1 MAQPKQ
7 ISEVI
12 QNDQPH
18 WVGDGFRVYSLFS
31 MQEHGEKLSPFL
43 LFDYAA
49 PTQFPP
55 TDKPRGVDSHP
66 HKGFETVTIVYQGAL
81 EHRDSTGSHGTIGPG
96 DVQWMTA
103 GAGIV
108 HEEKH
113 ERQWSRQGGVMQMAQ
128 LWVNLPAQFKSATP
142 GYQTI
147 LKDQIPTVA
156 LPEGGGT
163 VRIIAGQYQDT
174 KGPAKTFTPV
184 NVFDLR
190 LKAGHSTTLHL
201 PDGFNTAITAMDGA
215 VTYNDQTTVQSVSVA
230 IFDPAG
236 ETIRIEAGDQDAM
249 LLVLNGRPINE
260 PIAAYGPFVMNHPDE
275 IKEAIADFRAGKMGR
290 LD

>member
-1 MAQPKQ
+1 MAKTKQ

-31 MQEHGEKLSPFL
+31 MQEFGRKLSPFL

-49 PTQFPP
+49 PTTYTP

-66 HKGFETVTIVYQGAL
+66 HKGFETVTIVYQGGL
-81 EHRDSTGSHGTIGPG
+81 EHRDSTGSSGTIGPG

-103 GAGIV
+103 GSGIL

-113 ERQWSRQGGVMQMAQ
+113 ERQWSKKGGVMQMAQ
-128 LWVNLPAQFKSATP
+128 LWVNLPAENKSSPP

-147 LKDQIPTVA
+147 LKDQIPTVTLA
-156 LPEGGGT
+156 DGGGT
-163 VRIIAGQYQDT
+163 VRIIAGEYEGT

-184 NVFDLR
+184 NVYDMR
-190 LKAGHSTTLHL
+190 LKAGHSTTLKL
-201 PDGFNTAITAMDGA
+201 PEGYNTAMTVLDGA
-215 VTYNDQTTVQSVSVA
+215 VKINGDTLVPSVA
-230 IFDPAG
+230 VAILDPAG
-236 ETIRIEAGDQDAM
+236 EEVQIEATDRDAM
-249 LLVLNGRPINE
+249 LLILNGRPIDE
-260 PIAAYGPFVMNHPDE
+260 PIAAYGPFVMNTTDE
-275 IKEAIADFRAGKMGR
+275 IKEAIEDFRAGKMGR

>member
-1 MAQPKQ
+1 MANLKQ

-31 MQEHGEKLSPFL
+31 MQEYGSKLSPFL
-43 LFDYAA
+43 LLDYAA
-49 PTQFPP
+49 PTHFPP
-55 TDKPRGVDSHP
+55 ADKPRGVDSHP

-103 GAGIV
+103 AAGIL

-113 ERQWSRQGGVMQMAQ
+113 ERNWSAKGGVMQMAQ
-128 LWVNLPAQFKSATP
+128 LWVNLPAQFKSSPP

-147 LKDQIPTVA
+147 LSDQIPTVP
-156 LPEGGGT
+156 LPDGGS
-163 VRIIAGQYQDT
+163 VRVIAGQYDQT
-174 KGPAKTFTPV
+174 RGAATTFTPV

-190 LKAGHSTTLHL
+190 LKAKNSTTLRL
-201 PDGFNTAITAMDGA
+201 PAGYNTAVVVLEGEVKFNSSQPATA
-215 VTYNDQTTVQSVSVA
+215 VSVA
-230 IFDPAG
+230 IFDPQ
-236 ETIRIEAGDQDAM
+236 GDEIQIDATKDAL

-260 PIAAYGPFVMNHPDE
+260 PIAAYGPFVMNTADE
-275 IKEAIADFRAGKMGR
+275 IKEAIGDFRAGKMGR